1 MPRRPWIW
9 APASPVTH
17 ARNRPQLRRMSACPP
32 ITYNSIL
39 ITRRIGHTFYL
50 RLPES
55 WCLRQTSV
63 DAQGRA
69 GFHAALHI
77 SNRPARRNCV
87 HEMLQ
92 SVSAPLSSALTAAD
106 PAGAR
111 QTGATDGPC
120 ICCHLTSPVPSL
132 VRSGDRSRGHA
143 VVLCLKGSHHPPY
156 NQNFWFMAALHEG
169 CPERTQ
175 VTTAEKNNEAEHVQC
190 GVLSSRLEVRE
201 PHSCGH
207 VR

>member
-1 MPRRPWIW
+1 LPSLTYRHRNDVSACPSSPCGHVPRRPWIW
-9 APASPVTH
+9 APALPVTH
-17 ARNRPQLRRMSACPP
+17 ARNRPQLRRMSPCHP
-32 ITYNSIL
+32 ITYHSIL

-55 WCLRQTSV
+55 SCLRQTIV

-92 SVSAPLSSALTAAD
+92 SVFAPLSSALTAAD

-111 QTGATDGPC
+111 QTGTTGGPC
-120 ICCHLTSPVPSL
+120 ICIHLTSPVAGL
-132 VRSGDRSRGHA
+132 LRSSDETIEDGA
-143 VVLCLKGSHHPPY
+143 M
-156 NQNFWFMAALHEG
+156 Q
-169 CPERTQ
+169 
-175 VTTAEKNNEAEHVQC
+175 
-190 GVLSSRLEVRE
+190 
-201 PHSCGH
+201 SCR
-207 VR
+207 V